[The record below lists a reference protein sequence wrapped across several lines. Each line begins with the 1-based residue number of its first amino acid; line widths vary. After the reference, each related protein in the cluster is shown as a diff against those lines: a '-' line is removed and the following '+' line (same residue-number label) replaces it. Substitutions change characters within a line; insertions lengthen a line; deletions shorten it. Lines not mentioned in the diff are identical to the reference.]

1 MAFLRLKKTD
11 TVYIY
16 AKMYV
21 VGKFLDFHTVQD
33 WEYYWTEVIED
44 NDQITAALNE
54 AANPNP
60 ANDVLHGMEAS
71 VQCHLGFVLA
81 KWSFREAWPCTFG
94 SNYDYLM

>member
-1 MAFLRLKKTD
+1 MAVFGIKKQLILFTRKNVRGWKIRRFPHCKIEN
-11 TVYIY
+11 TIE
-16 AKMYV
+16 V
-21 VGKFLDFHTVQD
+21 V
-33 WEYYWTEVIED
+33 ED

-81 KWSFREAWPCTFG
+81 KWSFREA
-94 SNYDYLM
+94 